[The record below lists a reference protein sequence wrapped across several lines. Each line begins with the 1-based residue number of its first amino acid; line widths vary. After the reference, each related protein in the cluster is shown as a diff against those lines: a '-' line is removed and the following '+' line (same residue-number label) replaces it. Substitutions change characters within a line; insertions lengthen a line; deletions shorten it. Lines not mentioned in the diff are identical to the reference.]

1 MGTITIY
8 YKKEFIRSRQFSGK
22 TELNKI
28 IFEYQK
34 IYGPN
39 FIKADVIIVY
49 NKNKEK

>member
-28 IFEYQK
+28 ISEFKK

-39 FIKADVIIVY
+39 YSKADVVILY
-49 NKNKEK
+49 NRDI

>member
-8 YKKEFIRSRQFSGK
+8 YKKEFIRSKQFSCK

-28 IFEYQK
+28 ISDFKK
-34 IYGPN
+34 IYGPI
-39 FIKADVIIVY
+39 FIKADVIIIY